1 LLFHTPFNV
10 LVKFGVI
17 MAFFTVAAISAL
29 CLLLP
34 VTRVYGV
41 IGAGIL
47 LYFYPIPTLG
57 ILLSGGAAFYFF
69 HK

>member
-1 LLFHTPFNV
+1 
-10 LVKFGVI
+10 
-17 MAFFTVAAISAL
+17 MAFFTVAAVSAL

-47 LYFYPIPTLG
+47 LYFYPFPTLG
-57 ILLSGGAAFYFF
+57 ILLFGGAAFYFF

>member
-1 LLFHTPFNV
+1 MTY
-10 LVKFGVI
+10 
-17 MAFFTVAAISAL
+17 FTVAAVSAL

-47 LYFYPIPTLG
+47 MYFYPFPTIG
-57 ILLSGGAAFYFF
+57 ILLTGGIAYYFF

>member
-1 LLFHTPFNV
+1 MTY
-10 LVKFGVI
+10 
-17 MAFFTVAAISAL
+17 FTVATISAL

-47 LYFYPIPTLG
+47 MYFYQVPTLG
-57 ILLSGGAAFYFF
+57 ILLIGGAAFYFL

>member
-1 LLFHTPFNV
+1 
-10 LVKFGVI
+10 
-17 MAFFTVAAISAL
+17 MAFFTVAVISAL

-47 LYFYPIPTLG
+47 MYFYPVPTLG
-57 ILLSGGAAFYFF
+57 ILLTCGAAAFYFF

>member
-1 LLFHTPFNV
+1 MTY
-10 LVKFGVI
+10 
-17 MAFFTVAAISAL
+17 FTVATISAL

-47 LYFYPIPTLG
+47 VYFYPFPTLG
-57 ILLSGGAAFYFF
+57 ILLIGGIAFYFYRRTIA
-69 HK
+69 